1 MGSQEDPPI
10 TPRLVS
16 KQVLDPKEPVELTA
30 FLPTL
35 EFEGRQHPSVKTFG
49 LKGAQSLQRKNAVCS
64 NSGSILRVPDLRTR
78 TTFGSRLEAR
88 SGQPPKLGPQ
98 GGMAKSRG
106 RLYLWMCLAAV
117 LASFLAGFMVGWFIK
132 PFKESTTSLGYHQ
145 SMRWNLVSEMKA
157 ENIKSFLRSFTKL
170 PHLAGTEQN
179 LLLAKKIQTQ
189 WKKFGLDSAELV
201 HYDVLLSYPNETNA
215 NYISIMDE
223 HGIEIFNTSYLEP
236 PPDGYEN
243 VTNIVPPYNA
253 FSAQGM
259 PEGDLIYVNYART
272 EDFFKLEREMNIN
285 CSGKIVIAR
294 YGKIFRGNK
303 VKNAMSAGAIGIIL
317 YSDPADYFAPGVQ
330 PYPKGWNLPG
340 TAVQRGNVLNLNGAG
355 DPLTPGY
362 PAKEYTFRLDV
373 KEGVGIPK
381 IPVHPI
387 GYNDAEVLLR
397 HMGGTAPPD
406 DSWKGSLNV
415 DYNIGPGFAGH
426 DSFRKVRMHVH
437 NTNKIT
443 RIYNVI
449 GTIRGSVEP
458 DRYVILGGHRDSW
471 VFGAIDPTSGAAVLQ
486 EIVQSFGKL
495 MDRGWRPRRTI
506 IFASWDAEEFGLL
519 GSTEWAE
526 ENAKTL
532 QERSIAY
539 INSDSSIEGNY
550 TLRVDC
556 TPLLYQLVY
565 KLTKEISSPDDGF
578 ESKSLYESWLEKDP
592 SSENKD
598 FPRINKLG
606 SGSDFEAYFQRLG
619 IASGRARYTKN
630 RKTDKYSSYPVYH
643 TIYETFELVENFYD
657 PTFKKQL
664 SVAQLRGALVYELAD
679 SKIIPFNIEDYA
691 KALKNYATSIYNLS
705 KKHDQRLR
713 DHGVSFDS
721 LFSAVKNFS
730 DAASD
735 FHRRLTEVDLNNPI
749 AVRIMNDQL
758 MLLERA
764 FIDPLGLPGRRFYR
778 HIIFAPSSHNKYAGE
793 SFPGIYDAMFDIE
806 NKEDPQSAWT
816 EVKKHISIAAFTIQA
831 AAGTLKEVL

>member
-1 MGSQEDPPI
+1 
-10 TPRLVS
+10 
-16 KQVLDPKEPVELTA
+16 
-30 FLPTL
+30 
-35 EFEGRQHPSVKTFG
+35 
-49 LKGAQSLQRKNAVCS
+49 
-64 NSGSILRVPDLRTR
+64 
-78 TTFGSRLEAR
+78 
-88 SGQPPKLGPQ
+88 
-98 GGMAKSRG
+98 MAKSRG
-106 RLYLWMCLAAV
+106 RLYFWMYLAAA
-117 LASFLAGFMVGWFIK
+117 LASFLAGFMVGWFVK
-132 PFKESTTSLGYHQ
+132 PFKETTTSPPYHQ
-145 SMRWNLVSEMKA
+145 SIRWKLISEMKA

-189 WKKFGLDSAELV
+189 WKKFGLDSAKLV

-259 PEGDLIYVNYART
+259 PEGDLMYVNYART

-303 VKNAMSAGAIGIIL
+303 VKNAMLAGAIGIIL
-317 YSDPADYFAPGVQ
+317 YSDPADYFAPAVQ

-340 TAVQRGNVLNLNGAG
+340 TAAQRGNVLNLNGAG

-362 PAKEYTFRLDV
+362 PAK
-373 KEGVGIPK
+373 
-381 IPVHPI
+381 
-387 GYNDAEVLLR
+387 
-397 HMGGTAPPD
+397 
-406 DSWKGSLNV
+406 
-415 DYNIGPGFAGH
+415 
-426 DSFRKVRMHVH
+426 
-437 NTNKIT
+437 
-443 RIYNVI
+443 
-449 GTIRGSVEP
+449 
-458 DRYVILGGHRDSW
+458 DRYVVLGGHRDSW

-495 MDRGWRPRRTI
+495 MSGGECKNTPGEKRCLYQLRFIYRRNRI
-506 IFASWDAEEFGLL
+506 RLLLEFHLEVL
-519 GSTEWAE
+519 
-526 ENAKTL
+526 KYTL
-532 QERSIAY
+532 FFS
-539 INSDSSIEGNY
+539 GNY

-592 SSENKD
+592 SSENIN

-679 SKIIPFNIEDYA
+679 SEIIPFNIEDYA

-705 KKHDQRLR
+705 KKHDQQLR

-735 FHRRLTEVDLNNPI
+735 FHRRLTQVDLNK
-749 AVRIMNDQL
+749 
-758 MLLERA
+758 
-764 FIDPLGLPGRRFYR
+764 

-806 NKEDPQSAWT
+806 NKEDPRSAWT

-831 AAGTLKEVL
+831 AAGTLTEVL

>member
-1 MGSQEDPPI
+1 
-10 TPRLVS
+10 
-16 KQVLDPKEPVELTA
+16 
-30 FLPTL
+30 
-35 EFEGRQHPSVKTFG
+35 
-49 LKGAQSLQRKNAVCS
+49 
-64 NSGSILRVPDLRTR
+64 
-78 TTFGSRLEAR
+78 
-88 SGQPPKLGPQ
+88 
-98 GGMAKSRG
+98 MAKSRG
-106 RLYLWMCLAAV
+106 RLYLCMCLAAA

-132 PFKESTTSLGYHQ
+132 PLKETATTLRYHQ
-145 SMRWNLVSEMKA
+145 SVRWNLVSEMKA

-179 LLLAKKIQTQ
+179 LLLAKEIQTQ
-189 WKKFGLDSAELV
+189 WKKFGLDSAKLV

-215 NYISIMDE
+215 NYISIIDE
-223 HGIEIFNTSYLEP
+223 QGMEIFKTAHLESP
-236 PPDGYEN
+236 PGGYEN

-253 FSAQGM
+253 FSAQGA
-259 PEGDLIYVNYART
+259 PEGDLVYVNYART
-272 EDFFKLEREMNIN
+272 EDFFKLEREMGIN
-285 CSGKIVIAR
+285 CTGKIVIAR

-303 VKNAMSAGAIGIIL
+303 ALNAMAAGAAGIIL
-317 YSDPADYFAPGVQ
+317 YSDPADYSAPEAR
-330 PYPKGWNLPG
+330 PYPHGWNLPG
-340 TAVQRGNVLNLNGAG
+340 TAAQRGNVLNLNGAG

-373 KEGVGIPK
+373 EEGVGMPK

-415 DYNIGPGFAGH
+415 DYNIGPGFMGK
-426 DSFRKVRMHVH
+426 DSSRKVKMHVH

-471 VFGAIDPTSGAAVLQ
+471 VFGGIDPTTGTAVLQ

-495 MDRGWRPRRTI
+495 MSRGWRPRRTI
-506 IFASWDAEEFGLL
+506 VFASWDAEEFGLL

-526 ENAKTL
+526 ENAKAL

-565 KLTKEISSPDDGF
+565 DLTKEISSPDDGF

-592 SSENKD
+592 SSENAN

-630 RKTDKYSSYPVYH
+630 RKTDKYSSYPLYH
-643 TIYETFELVENFYD
+643 TIYETFEVVEKFYD

-679 SKIIPFNIEDYA
+679 SQIIPFNIQDYA

-705 KKHDQRLR
+705 KKHEQQLK

-721 LFSAVKNFS
+721 LFSAVQNFS
-730 DAASD
+730 EAASD

-749 AVRIMNDQL
+749 AVRIVNDQL

-764 FIDPLGLPGRRFYR
+764 FIDPLGLPGRKFYR
-778 HIIFAPSSHNKYAGE
+778 HIIFAPSRHNKYAGE

-806 NKEDPQSAWT
+806 NKADPRSAWT

-831 AAGTLKEVL
+831 AAGTLKVVV

>member
-1 MGSQEDPPI
+1 
-10 TPRLVS
+10 
-16 KQVLDPKEPVELTA
+16 
-30 FLPTL
+30 
-35 EFEGRQHPSVKTFG
+35 
-49 LKGAQSLQRKNAVCS
+49 
-64 NSGSILRVPDLRTR
+64 
-78 TTFGSRLEAR
+78 
-88 SGQPPKLGPQ
+88 
-98 GGMAKSRG
+98 MAKSRG
-106 RLYLWMCLAAV
+106 RLYLWVCLAAA
-117 LASFLAGFMVGWFIK
+117 LASFLLGFMAGWFINK
-132 PFKESTTSLGYHQ
+132 PLQEAATSRSYHQ
-145 SMRWNLVSEMKA
+145 SIQNIRRELVSEMKA

-189 WKKFGLDSAELV
+189 WKKFGLDSATLV
-201 HYDVLLSYPNETNA
+201 PYDVLLSYPNKTKA
-215 NYISIMDE
+215 NYISIVDE
-223 HGIEIFNTSYLEP
+223 HGTEIFKTSYLELT
-236 PPDGYEN
+236 PDGYEN

-253 FSAQGM
+253 FSAQGS

-272 EDFFKLEREMNIN
+272 EDFFKLERDMNIN
-285 CSGKIVIAR
+285 CTGKIVIAR

-303 VKNAMSAGAIGIIL
+303 VKNAMLAGAIGIIL
-317 YSDPADYFAPGVQ
+317 YSDPADYAAPGVQ
-330 PYPKGWNLPG
+330 SYPKGWNLPG
-340 TAVQRGNVLNLNGAG
+340 TGAQRGNVLNLNGAG

-362 PAKEYTFRLDV
+362 PAKEYTFRLDFD
-373 KEGVGIPK
+373 EGVGISK

-387 GYNDAEVLLR
+387 GYNDAEKILR
-397 HMGGTAPPD
+397 HMGGPAPPD
-406 DSWKGSLNV
+406 ESWKGSLNV
-415 DYNIGPGFAGH
+415 NYNIGPGFTGN
-426 DSFRKVRMHVH
+426 DSFRKIRMHVH
-437 NTNKIT
+437 NFNKIT

-458 DRYVILGGHRDSW
+458 DRYIILGGHRDAW
-471 VFGAIDPTSGAAVLQ
+471 VFGGIDPTSGSAVLQ

-495 MDRGWRPRRTI
+495 LSRGWRPRRTI
-506 IFASWDAEEFGLL
+506 IFASWDAEEFGLQ

-526 ENAKTL
+526 ENVKTL
-532 QERSIAY
+532 QERSVAY

-578 ESKSLYESWLEKDP
+578 ESQSLYESWLKKDP
-592 SSENKD
+592 SPENKGV
-598 FPRINKLG
+598 PRINKLG

-619 IASGRARYTKN
+619 IASGRVRYTKN

-664 SVAQLRGALVYELAD
+664 SVAQLRGALAYELAD
-679 SKIIPFNIEDYA
+679 SEIIPFNIQDYA
-691 KALKNYATSIYNLS
+691 KALENYATSIYNLS
-705 KKHDQRLR
+705 KKHDQQLR

-730 DAASD
+730 EAASD
-735 FHRRLTEVDLNNPI
+735 FHKRLTQVDLNNPI

-764 FIDPLGLPGRRFYR
+764 FIDPLGLPGRPFYR

-806 NKEDPQSAWT
+806 NKADPRSAWS
-816 EVKKHISIAAFTIQA
+816 EVKKHISIATFTIQA
-831 AAGTLKEVL
+831 AAGTLTEVV

>member
-1 MGSQEDPPI
+1 
-10 TPRLVS
+10 
-16 KQVLDPKEPVELTA
+16 
-30 FLPTL
+30 
-35 EFEGRQHPSVKTFG
+35 
-49 LKGAQSLQRKNAVCS
+49 
-64 NSGSILRVPDLRTR
+64 
-78 TTFGSRLEAR
+78 
-88 SGQPPKLGPQ
+88 
-98 GGMAKSRG
+98 MAKPRNLRG
-106 RLYLWMCLAAV
+106 LGMCITAA
-117 LASFLAGFMVGWFIK
+117 LASFLAGFVMGWFVK
-132 PFKESTTSLGYHQ
+132 SLKETTSSAGYHQ
-145 SMRWNLVSEMKA
+145 SMQWKLLSEMKA
-157 ENIKSFLRSFTKL
+157 ENIRSFLRSFTKL

-179 LLLAKKIQTQ
+179 LQLAKKIQTQ
-189 WKKFGLDSAELV
+189 WKKFGLDSANLV

-215 NYISIMDE
+215 NYVSIVDE
-223 HGIEIFNTSYLEP
+223 HGVEIFKTSYLEP

-253 FSAQGM
+253 FSAPGM
-259 PEGDLIYVNYART
+259 PEGELVYVNYART
-272 EDFFKLEREMNIN
+272 EDFFKLEREMNIT
-285 CSGKIVIAR
+285 CTGKIVIAR

-303 VKNAMSAGAIGIIL
+303 VKNAMLAGALGIIL
-317 YSDPADYFAPGVQ
+317 YSDPADYFAPEVQ

-340 TAVQRGNVLNLNGAG
+340 DAAQRGNVLNLNGAG

-362 PAKEYTFRLDV
+362 PAKEYTFRLHV
-373 KEGVGIPK
+373 EEGVGIPN

-387 GYNDAEVLLR
+387 GYKDAEILLR
-397 HMGGTAPPD
+397 NLGGTAPPD
-406 DSWKGSLNV
+406 KSWKGTLNV
-415 DYNIGPGFAGH
+415 SYNIGPGFTG
-426 DSFRKVRMHVH
+426 SEYSRKVKMHV
-437 NTNKIT
+437 NNINKIT

-449 GTIRGSVEP
+449 GTIRGSIEP

-471 VFGAIDPTSGAAVLQ
+471 VFGGIDPTTGTAVLQ
-486 EIVQSFGKL
+486 EIAQSFGKL
-495 MDRGWRPRRTI
+495 LNGGWRPRRTI

-526 ENAKTL
+526 ENAKIL
-532 QERSIAY
+532 QERSVAY

-565 KLTKEISSPDDGF
+565 KVAREISSPDDGF
-578 ESKSLYESWLEKDP
+578 ESQSLYESWLQKDP
-592 SSENKD
+592 SPENKD
-598 FPRINKLG
+598 CPRINKLG

-679 SKIIPFNIEDYA
+679 SVLIPFNIQDYA
-691 KALKNYATSIYNLS
+691 KALESYTASIFNLS
-705 KKHDQRLR
+705 KKHDQQLT
-713 DHGVSFDS
+713 DHGVSFDP

-730 DAASD
+730 EAASD
-735 FHRRLTEVDLNNPI
+735 FHRRLMQVDLTNPI
-749 AVRIMNDQL
+749 EVRIMNDQL

-764 FIDPLGLPGRRFYR
+764 FIDPLGLPGRQFYR

-806 NKEDPQSAWT
+806 NRADPHLAWA

-831 AAGTLKEVL
+831 AAGTLTDEL

>member
-1 MGSQEDPPI
+1 MDFQDSGCRCRKI
-10 TPRLVS
+10 
-16 KQVLDPKEPVELTA
+16 
-30 FLPTL
+30 
-35 EFEGRQHPSVKTFG
+35 G
-49 LKGAQSLQRKNAVCS
+49 LQRCS
-64 NSGSILRVPDLRTR
+64 YCR
-78 TTFGSRLEAR
+78 
-88 SGQPPKLGPQ
+88 PQ
-98 GGMAKSRG
+98 ACSCSQRHSLTQKGMARPRQLRG
-106 RLYLWMCLAAV
+106 LGMCITAV
-117 LASFLAGFMVGWFIK
+117 LASFIMGFTVGWFTK
-132 PFKESTTSLGYHQ
+132 PLKETTTSSAYHQ
-145 SMRWNLVSEMKA
+145 SIQQKLLSEMKA
-157 ENIKSFLRSFTKL
+157 ENIRSFLRSFTKL

-189 WKKFGLDSAELV
+189 WKKFGLDSANLV

-215 NYISIMDE
+215 NYVSIVDE
-223 HGIEIFNTSYLEP
+223 HGAEIFKTSYLEP

-253 FSAQGM
+253 FSAHGM
-259 PEGDLIYVNYART
+259 PE
-272 EDFFKLEREMNIN
+272 
-285 CSGKIVIAR
+285 
-294 YGKIFRGNK
+294 
-303 VKNAMSAGAIGIIL
+303 VKNAMLAGAMGIIL

-340 TAVQRGNVLNLNGAG
+340 AAAQRGNVLNLNGAG

-362 PAKEYTFRLDV
+362 PAKEYTFRLPV
-373 KEGVGIPK
+373 EEAVGIPN

-387 GYNDAEVLLR
+387 GYNDAERLLR
-397 HMGGTAPPD
+397 NLGGTAPPD
-406 DSWKGSLNV
+406 QSWKGSLNV
-415 DYNIGPGFAGH
+415 SYNIGPGFSG
-426 DSFRKVRMHVH
+426 SEYSRKVRMHVH
-437 NTNKIT
+437 NINKIT

-449 GTIRGSVEP
+449 GTIRGSTEP

-471 VFGAIDPTSGAAVLQ
+471 VFGGIDPTTGTAVLQ
-486 EIVQSFGKL
+486 EIARSFGKL
-495 MDRGWRPRRTI
+495 VNGGWKPRRTI

-526 ENAKTL
+526 ENAKIL

-539 INSDSSIEGNY
+539 INSDSAIEGNY

-556 TPLLYQLVY
+556 TPLLHQLVY
-565 KLTKEISSPDDGF
+565 KVAREISSPDDGF

-592 SSENKD
+592 SPENKER
-598 FPRINKLG
+598 PRINKLG

-630 RKTDKYSSYPVYH
+630 KKTDKYSSYPVYH
-643 TIYETFELVENFYD
+643 TIYETFELVQNFYD

-679 SKIIPFNIEDYA
+679 CVVIPFNIQDYA
-691 KALKNYATSIYNLS
+691 KALKNYAASIFNLS
-705 KKHDQRLR
+705 KKHDQQLR
-713 DHGVSFDS
+713 DHGVSFDP

-730 DAASD
+730 EAASD
-735 FHRRLTEVDLNNPI
+735 FHRRLTQVDLNNPT
-749 AVRIMNDQL
+749 AVRIMNDQQ

-764 FIDPLGLPGRRFYR
+764 FIDPLGLPGRPFYR

-806 NKEDPQSAWT
+806 NKADTHLAWA

-831 AAGTLKEVL
+831 AAGTLTDVL